1 MSTST
6 NNSPSNNYI
15 TMETKTNKDF
25 QNLLS
30 IMSRADAQHDIHF
43 LKKEFKENK
52 GILNAFA
59 TALPSYPS
67 ISWDEEDCLKNIF
80 INNNQYDNLEKL
92 LDQVPDVTQTK
103 LNKTP
108 ILFDIGFSNNTL
120 HTFSCV
126 KFVIESSNNKAKNL
140 IPASGDIATN
150 FCINTD
156 FCGISNNAIL
166 VVDYNQHGFLS
177 IFKEGIPS
185 SLFHIHYVASPEVIN
200 DPAPKTSLHDAIFTP
215 NATNG
220 VKMNSYV
227 QSGIENSVYSK
238 YDSNN
243 IGTNNNF
250 FSEYNFILE
259 PIRSI
264 YTKQKAEKL
273 ITNLN
278 IYWNIDNSN
287 QPFTDNITDSKGEN
301 SNNTVASY
309 ILGIIRNITTN
320 NNNRL
325 NFDFNKKCQQKR
337 GGDWFQAL
345 SCFDVKNRVFTN
357 IQNRTE
363 GAKAFPSNY
372 PVYFVTH
379 DRIAVSYA
387 LLMGANVIYL
397 DYYGCVFLF
406 KNQLDENTKSSNK
419 SYEEGLFE
427 MLQNQSSSSNT
438 SGQSELSKYLSFNIN
453 YNVAREN
460 ILKKEYQEI
469 INYIL
474 NANKEIESLEIANNN
489 NNNNTVSDSKLIKSK
504 FIANFQ
510 STIKKIFQHIFPMI
524 VRYYFINS
532 NLIDT
537 KEDVKYI
544 QQNQNI
550 LTQTTYAVNLKDQVL
565 KLYQAYNRINSVYSV
580 HGGGTMDLIE
590 NSILLW
596 SNNVNK
602 LDVYRSAKN
611 LLNIESYQDKKT
623 FDLRLLNYNTNNNLN
638 NNEKRLND
646 IYIFLPYI
654 QTIGNDLKKKIME
667 FINGPLLDKS
677 MKFRNY
683 ISTGTSVFRL
693 NRLQPN
699 EVFFNQIANFIY
711 ETRIFLSVNP
721 EENTNMNQVE
731 EFIENAVESVEA
743 LKEDIGLGLGS
754 GSEVQNEVKAES
766 VAMEQQQQSTFQ
778 LPGINIEPFISL
790 STDAIVIAEDFF
802 EITYIRG
809 MGNMKGKNIGKFTN
823 STSEIEEEEPSNPSF
838 LFQLG
843 GFQYYESKDP
853 NKKIKNDVSID
864 ISIRQITWPLL
875 TNLLISNGINNI
887 NNKKIIHYI
896 SDRENIEN
904 DSIDLNQKRTNRLE
918 EMNQQNEM
926 NQNKKRFKDTFI
938 GGASDNTNTDT
949 NTWSSSS
956 SSNDL
961 FTLLESINKLG
972 KDPKKINLGYHPLL
986 PIYMILSSMWYFVSP
1001 NLSND
1006 CFYDSYINYFHSL
1019 EKMTDILIN
1028 NYLRENL
1035 WSQSYF
1041 IGFALKNFLF
1051 ESYTSEKNV
1060 QDIIDLLKV
1069 DPNKYRMYSLKN
1081 DMFGNNIAGYFLP
1094 DPKED
1099 KTNSILFF
1107 SDLFKNFLVEKV
1119 DLSSFVENN
1128 SISLDNL
1135 PSPDE
1140 FQEQIYVLMKK
1151 IVEQIEKDCED
1162 TTKTLDNDL
1171 VESNSNVSSLTSS
1184 LTSSSFPINTNTNT
1198 KKKIDQYGN
1207 IINIPV
1213 ALPKKGIYTL
1223 KDYPNSSS
1231 SNNNSL
1237 VYNSSSSSSSNS
1249 NSNSNIGG
1257 YNKKKTKNNSN
1268 NNNNKKK
1275 TKKNRNK
1282 KRKISQKTR
1291 KVKVKVKRNSSF
1303 LTKKHK
1309 KNKIKKTIKS
1319 RKLV

>member
-1 MSTST
+1 MTT
-6 NNSPSNNYI
+6 NNSPNNNFI
-15 TMETKTNKDF
+15 TKETKLNKDF

-52 GILNAFA
+52 GVLNAFA
-59 TALPSYPS
+59 SALPSYPS
-67 ISWDEEDCLKNIF
+67 ISWDEEDCFKNIF
-80 INNNQYDNLEKL
+80 INNNQYDSLEKL

-108 ILFDIGFSNNTL
+108 VLLDIGFSNNTL

-126 KFVIESSNNKAKNL
+126 KFVIASSNNKAKNL
-140 IPASGDIATN
+140 IPATGDIATN

-215 NATNG
+215 DATNG

-227 QSGIENSVYSK
+227 QSGIENCVYSK

-243 IGTNNNF
+243 IGTNNIF

-259 PIRSI
+259 PIQSI

-278 IYWNIDNSN
+278 IYWNLDNTK

-309 ILGIIRNITTN
+309 ILGIIKKITTN
-320 NNNRL
+320 NNNQL

-357 IQNRTE
+357 IQNRND

-438 SGQSELSKYLSFNIN
+438 SGQSELSKFLSFNIN

-460 ILKKEYQEI
+460 ILKREYQEI
-469 INYIL
+469 INSIL
-474 NANKEIESLEIANNN
+474 NANKVIESLETANM
-489 NNNNTVSDSKLIKSK
+489 NTDTNVQSKY
-504 FIANFQ
+504 IANFQ
-510 STIKKIFQHIFPMI
+510 STIKNIFQQIFPLL
-524 VRYYFINS
+524 VRYFFLNS

-544 QQNQNI
+544 QQNQTI
-550 LTQTTYAVNLKDQVL
+550 LTQPNYAVNLKEQVL

-580 HGGGTMDLIE
+580 HGGGTKDLIE

-596 SNNVNK
+596 SNNVQK
-602 LDVYRSAKN
+602 LDVYRCAKN
-611 LLNIESYQDKKT
+611 LLNIQSYQDKKT
-623 FDLRLLNYNTNNNLN
+623 FDLRLLNYNTNNTIN
-638 NNEKRLND
+638 NINTDDKRLND

-654 QTIGNDLKKKIME
+654 QTIGNDIKQKIMD

-677 MKFRNY
+677 MVYRNI
-683 ISTGTSVFRL
+683 ISTGKSIFRL
-693 NRLQPN
+693 NRLSSN

-721 EENTNMNQVE
+721 NSSSNPNPVE
-731 EFIENAVESVEA
+731 EFIENAVESVEGLEA
-743 LKEDIGLGLGS
+743 NMGFGVENDI
-754 GSEVQNEVKAES
+754 EVES
-766 VAMEQQQQSTFQ
+766 VTVEPQTTFQ
-778 LPGINIEPFISL
+778 LPLKNLEPFISL
-790 STDAIVIAEDFF
+790 STDVIVIAEDFF

-809 MGNMKGKNIGKFTN
+809 MGNMKGIGKFTN
-823 STSEIEEEEPSNPSF
+823 STSEIEEEEPSDPSF
-838 LFQLG
+838 LFQLGQLG

-853 NKKIKNDVSID
+853 NKKINNDVSID

-875 TNLLISNGINNI
+875 TNLLISNGLNNI
-887 NNKKIIHYI
+887 NKKKIKNYI
-896 SDRENIEN
+896 SDREKVEKESLEKESLEKESLEREREEPSNA
-904 DSIDLNQKRTNRLE
+904 KRTKNDFL
-918 EMNQQNEM
+918 
-926 NQNKKRFKDTFI
+926 
-938 GGASDNTNTDT
+938 GGGSDLDKENTDW
-949 NTWSSSS
+949 NSK
-956 SSNDL
+956 DL
-961 FTLLESINKLG
+961 FSLLESIHKFG
-972 KDPKKINLGYHPLL
+972 VRKDQTKINFGYHPLV

-1006 CFYDSYINYFHSL
+1006 CFYDTYVEYFYSL
-1019 EKMTDILIN
+1019 EKMTEVLIN
-1028 NYLRENL
+1028 DYLTQNL
-1035 WSQSYF
+1035 HIKAYF
-1041 IGFALKNFLF
+1041 IGFALKNFFF
-1051 ESYTSEKNV
+1051 ESYTSEKGI

-1069 DPNKYRMYSLKN
+1069 DSNKYRMYSLKN

-1094 DPKED
+1094 DPKEE
-1099 KTNSILFF
+1099 KNNSILFF
-1107 SDLFKNFLVEKV
+1107 SDLFKNFLTNEV
-1119 DLSSFVENN
+1119 DLSSFIET
-1128 SISLDNL
+1128 SISDVPLENL
-1135 PSPDE
+1135 PSPEE
-1140 FQEQIYVLMKK
+1140 FQEKIYVLMKK
-1151 IVEQIEKDCED
+1151 IVEQIEKDREEEF
-1162 TTKTLDNDL
+1162 
-1171 VESNSNVSSLTSS
+1171 VESKSNVSSL
-1184 LTSSSFPINTNTNT
+1184 SSSSTTANPNTNTTLNT
-1198 KKKIDQYGN
+1198 KKRIDQYGN

-1213 ALPKKGIYTL
+1213 PLPKKGIYTL
-1223 KDYPNSSS
+1223 KDYPSNSSS
-1231 SNNNSL
+1231 DNNSL
-1237 VYNSSSSSSSNS
+1237 VYNSNSSSSKSNY
-1249 NSNSNIGG
+1249 GG
-1257 YNKKKTKNNSN
+1257 YKKNTTKNNK
-1268 NNNNKKK
+1268 KKK

-1282 KRKISQKTR
+1282 KRKIFQKTR
-1291 KVKVKVKRNSSF
+1291 KVKSKRNSNF
-1303 LTKKHK
+1303 FTKKQK
-1309 KNKIKKTIKS
+1309 KNRIKKNSKT